1 MGAYLWTNDNQF
13 GFKSGHSTD
22 QCVYAL
28 SEFIEYYKSRSTS
41 IFVAFLDASKAFD
54 KINHWVLFKKL
65 INKHVPLYLVKILCF
80 WYQQQSMY
88 VRWGSTISTKFKV
101 TNGVRQ
107 GGVLSPRLFNLY
119 IDGLSTIL
127 NRCQIGGSIGGKRI
141 NHMLYADD
149 ICVIS
154 LSSRGLQKLLS
165 YCDAYCSEHDLVFN
179 VKKSMCVFF
188 RSSVNKKCGIPDIYL
203 NSKCISFVEEVRYLG
218 VLLHSRMKTSID
230 VARQTRRFYS
240 QANMLLRNFVHCSH
254 DVKCMLFKSFCT
266 NMYCCTLWFNST
278 KCSMR
283 KLRVS
288 YNNVLRRLL
297 HIPKRSSA
305 SEMFVSRGI
314 PSFYEVLRK
323 SIYSF
328 RERLACSNNTIIS
341 ACLSPSISFFSPIR
355 QWWNSILYV

>member
-1 MGAYLWTNDNQF
+1 MSNCIDGVTGETNIVDMWRNHYDTLLNSATNDDHKGFVCDSLKQLCFNTGMYVSINEVIDIVKELSTGKATGMDGLNTESLKYADNLLCLLLSFCFTCMFKHSYMPHAMLKSVIIPLVKNKCGDLSDKNNYRPIALSSITSKVFEHLILQRLEAYLWTNDNQF

-65 INKHVPLYLVKILCF
+65 IDKHVPLFLVKILCF

-154 LSSRGLQKLLS
+154 LSSRGLQK
-165 YCDAYCSEHDLVFN
+165 
-179 VKKSMCVFF
+179 
-188 RSSVNKKCGIPDIYL
+188 
-203 NSKCISFVEEVRYLG
+203 
-218 VLLHSRMKTSID
+218 
-230 VARQTRRFYS
+230 
-240 QANMLLRNFVHCSH
+240 
-254 DVKCMLFKSFCT
+254 
-266 NMYCCTLWFNST
+266 
-278 KCSMR
+278 
-283 KLRVS
+283 
-288 YNNVLRRLL
+288 
-297 HIPKRSSA
+297 
-305 SEMFVSRGI
+305 
-314 PSFYEVLRK
+314 
-323 SIYSF
+323 
-328 RERLACSNNTIIS
+328 TIV
-341 ACLSPSISFFSPIR
+341 
-355 QWWNSILYV
+355 IL